1 MVRDRV
7 AYIHLRKP
15 ENGEICSQAT
25 LPLGKTVRSW
35 LFWKGCTKAGRLIGL
50 CTPVPL
56 TLTGHS
62 GTPSCGSWESL
73 VPGQPRALPPGSC
86 GALGATYLY
95 LETEDIGKVQWR
107 GRWARLKT
115 VEFYLQEVGAQLLLA
130 RLPAASRERIRFFR
144 KFAGPLMR
152 HCVSGRPSGPAR

>member
-7 AYIHLRKP
+7 AYIHLRNPKTARFARRQHCRLEDRSVLAFLEGLYEGWP
-15 ENGEICSQAT
+15 PDR
-25 LPLGKTVRSW
+25 PLY
-35 LFWKGCTKAGRLIGL
+35 
-50 CTPVPL
+50 
-56 TLTGHS
+56 
-62 GTPSCGSWESL
+62 
-73 VPGQPRALPPGSC
+73 PGSANTYRTQWNAIMRKLGVPC
-86 GALGATYLY
+86 TRATKGATPGVLRGSGATYLY

-152 HCVSGRPSGPAR
+152 HCVSGRPSGPVR